1 MEKTATSSLEI
12 PSGTFS
18 NVDGNAEDQMIPGK
32 SASDLGAKKRS
43 RRSEQTTGGTTRRR
57 GKKRRAGA
65 TQKNVL
71 IKYGALFLLVAQMVG
86 LVLLMRVSRTNP
98 TEGEPMYLASTAV
111 FIMEV
116 MKLGICCCV
125 ISYQS
130 QETLGNEIQ
139 EHVLKA
145 PEEMLKLSVPSFL
158 YTVQNN
164 LLYFALTNLDAATY
178 QVCYQ
183 MKILTTAVF
192 SMVMLQV
199 SVLRSYSFFYSFHC
213 YFTKIKTLYCTD
225 LIVSCILTSFLVHNK
240 FKNNLL
246 LAKIFTKKMGSF
258 NSFNGWSVGCTNF
271 GNKRWFKN
279 RY

>member
-1 MEKTATSSLEI
+1 MFSNRFFFILLSFFSKRGKYNHEKIIKNIHNYIVVLLRERMEKKGTSLEI
-12 PSGTFS
+12 PSGAFS
-18 NVDGNAEDQMIPGK
+18 NVDGDAEDQMIPGK

-139 EHVLKA
+139 EHVIKA

-199 SVLRSYSFFYSFHC
+199 SVLRPCSFFYSFHC
-213 YFTKIKTLYCTD
+213 YFTKITTLYCTD
-225 LIVSCILTSFLVHNK
+225 LIVSCILTSFLVQQ
-240 FKNNLL
+240 
-246 LAKIFTKKMGSF
+246 
-258 NSFNGWSVGCTNF
+258 
-271 GNKRWFKN
+271 
-279 RY
+279 